1 MLHILKAFDGGADGV
16 FVAGCLKGSCHYL
29 EGNIKAEKRVAQ
41 SKDILDKIGL
51 GRDRVDMFFMS
62 SSEGTRFRDV
72 ATEMT
77 ERIRSLGP
85 SPIRKFRGLI

>member
-1 MLHILKAFDGGADGV
+1 MLHILKAFDEGADGV
-16 FVAGCLKGSCHYL
+16 FVAACLKGTCHYL
-29 EGNIKAEKRVAQ
+29 EGNLRAEKRVEQ
-41 SKDILDKIGL
+41 VKDILDKIGL
-51 GRDRVDMFFMS
+51 GRDRLDMFFMS

-85 SPIRKFRGLI
+85 SPIRSRGLI

>member
-1 MLHILKAFDGGADGV
+1 VLHILKAFDSGADGV
-16 FVAGCLKGSCHYL
+16 FVAGCLKGTCHYL
-29 EGNIKAEKRVAQ
+29 EGNLRAEKRVEQA
-41 SKDILDKIGL
+41 KGILDKIGL

-85 SPIRKFRGLI
+85 SPIRRNRGLK